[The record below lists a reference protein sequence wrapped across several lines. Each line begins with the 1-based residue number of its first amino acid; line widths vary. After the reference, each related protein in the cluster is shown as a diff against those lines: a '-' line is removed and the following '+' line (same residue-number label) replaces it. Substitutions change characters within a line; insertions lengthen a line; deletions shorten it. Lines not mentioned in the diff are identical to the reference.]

1 MKKVLVVFFAV
12 VIAFLASS
20 CATSSVKRVSSDTI
34 TDLSGRWND
43 TDAQLV
49 AEKIVSDM
57 LNGGWLR
64 KYLKSHGKEPR
75 IIVGTLKNRTDEHIS
90 VMTFRK
96 DIERVLTNSGDVRF
110 VASKA
115 EREEMR
121 EERAD
126 MQEYASEST
135 RKRFK
140 RESAADF
147 MMKGVL
153 TSIPDT
159 RGGKKAVYYQFDA
172 ELFDTENNE
181 KVWVG
186 QKKIKKMIERSNIG
200 F

>member
-1 MKKVLVVFFAV
+1 MVMKKGLVVFSVV
-12 VIAFLASS
+12 VIAFLAAS
-20 CATSSVKRVSSDTI
+20 CATTSVKRVSSDTI

-64 KYLKSHGKEPR
+64 KYLKNNGKEPR

-115 EREEMR
+115 EREEIR

-126 MQEYASEST
+126 MQEY
-135 RKRFK
+135 
-140 RESAADF
+140 
-147 MMKGVL
+147 
-153 TSIPDT
+153 
-159 RGGKKAVYYQFDA
+159 
-172 ELFDTENNE
+172 
-181 KVWVG
+181 
-186 QKKIKKMIERSNIG
+186 
-200 F
+200 